1 MKLLILILIV
11 IALIFIQEWIT
22 RRRLRKVRRLLGK
35 VECVKTTL
43 PTGEVEMLGPGK
55 VLIEDKQ
62 KVGTITGSSLRSNEE
77 LKKRVIGPLIKKAS
91 AFLAD
96 VIDILYFWLCD

>member
-22 RRRLRKVRRLLGK
+22 KRRLRKVRRLLGK

-43 PTGEVEMLGPGK
+43 STGEVETLGPGK

-62 KVGTITGSSLRSNEE
+62 KVGTVTGTSLLRNELEE
-77 LKKRVIGPLIKKAS
+77 LDEAERLIKEARDKK
-91 AFLAD
+91 
-96 VIDILYFWLCD
+96 ID